1 MGFGI
6 SNLYSYN
13 GVEIGNC
20 VCDACIVLEILSG
33 NFGHASYLELHS

>member
-1 MGFGI
+1 MGFRI

-13 GVEIGNC
+13 GVKIGNC

-33 NFGHASYLELHS
+33 NFERASYLELHS